1 MDTRR
6 LLIYALFIL
15 ALCGLGSIVFFLLYA
30 GIVYTIPVTDAQ
42 RFRFAFWDTVI
53 IMAAILAVM
62 FWRSIREF
70 LDKIT
75 PIEDDNEKE

>member
-1 MDTRR
+1 
-6 LLIYALFIL
+6 
-15 ALCGLGSIVFFLLYA
+15 
-30 GIVYTIPVTDAQ
+30 
-42 RFRFAFWDTVI
+42 
-53 IMAAILAVM
+53 VM